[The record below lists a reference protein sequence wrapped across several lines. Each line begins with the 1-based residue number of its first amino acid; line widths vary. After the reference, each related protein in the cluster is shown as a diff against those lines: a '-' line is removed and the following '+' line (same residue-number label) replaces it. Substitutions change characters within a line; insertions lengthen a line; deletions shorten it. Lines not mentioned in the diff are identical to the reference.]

1 MTSDLMEARE
11 IIRLTEV
18 EGPQGVLQWISDHA
32 ELFHSDSRLVE
43 SAYDRVRTESIGA
56 ALLFL
61 LALRKSNLLPP
72 ALARDLECAE
82 RADKYLW
89 VTGVCHV
96 SVPSV
101 VERVRN
107 ALESGDVLFGWSYPC
122 YGGGTPAT
130 PLITG
135 FQEFERIVKEAGA
148 GDHFRLASL
157 RRVASQMGVLEP
169 TVAAARDYLRRFPGR
184 ELWVLRTAAKPPELE
199 ILWSEN
205 RDDPTV
211 ELWFQPSEGLCLV
224 PLREDLEFCDT
235 YFVSLCKP
243 DGRGAVPLLGYG
255 SNLR

>member
-1 MTSDLMEARE
+1 MTSDPMEARE

-18 EGPQGVLQWISDHA
+18 EGPQGVLRLISDHA
-32 ELFHSDSRLVE
+32 ELIRSDSRLVE
-43 SAYDRVRTESIGA
+43 SLYDRVRTESIGA
-56 ALLFL
+56 ALLFS

-72 ALARDLECAE
+72 DLARDLECAE
-82 RADKYLW
+82 RTDKYLW

-101 VERVRN
+101 VDSVRS
-107 ALESGDVLFGWSYPC
+107 AFESGDVLFGWLYPC
-122 YGGGTPAT
+122 HGGGTPAT
-130 PLITG
+130 PLITC
-135 FQEFERIVKEAGA
+135 FQEFERNVKEFGA

-157 RRVASQMGVLEP
+157 RQVSSQIGVLEP
-169 TVAAARDYLRRFPGR
+169 TVSTARAYLRRFPGR
-184 ELWVLRTAAKPPELE
+184 EIWVLRTAVKPPELE

-211 ELWFQPSEGLCLV
+211 ELWFQPVEGLYLV
-224 PLREDLEFCDT
+224 PLREDLEFGDT
-235 YFVSLCKP
+235 YFVDLCKP